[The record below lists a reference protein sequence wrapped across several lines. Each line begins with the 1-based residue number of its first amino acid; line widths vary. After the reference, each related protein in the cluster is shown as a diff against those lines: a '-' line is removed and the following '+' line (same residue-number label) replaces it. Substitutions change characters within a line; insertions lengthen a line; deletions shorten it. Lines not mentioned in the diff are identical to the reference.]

1 MPEIA
6 VPVSIVVTFF
16 FLGLFGYSINLL
28 TLFALVLA
36 IGMGV
41 DDAIVGVE
49 AIHAKLEGGIQSAR
63 EGAHRAMEEITGASI
78 SITLVMGA
86 VYIPV
91 NVSTGPTSVLYI
103 QSGVGLVVAAAN

>member
-36 IGMGV
+36 IGSV
-41 DDAIVGVE
+41 VEDAIVVVE
-49 AIHAKLEGGIQSAR
+49 AIHAKLEGGVQSAR
-63 EGAHRAMEEITGASI
+63 EAAHRAMEDITGAI
-78 SITLVMGA
+78 TSITMEMCATNIPETFTTGTSA
-86 VYIPV
+86 VIYK
-91 NVSTGPTSVLYI
+91 
-103 QSGVGLVVAAAN
+103 QFDR